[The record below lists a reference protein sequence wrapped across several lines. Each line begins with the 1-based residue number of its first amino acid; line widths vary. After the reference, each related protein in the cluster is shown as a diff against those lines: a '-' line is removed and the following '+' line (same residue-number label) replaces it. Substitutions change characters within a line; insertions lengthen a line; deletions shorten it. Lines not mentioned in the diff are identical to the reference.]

1 MGSVQTRPVRI
12 RPATRSDLVAIE
24 GIVER
29 AYGGYVERIGMRPG
43 PMDADYADKLR
54 KGLVSVVEAAGSGG
68 GREGP
73 ISALLVLV
81 EMPDH
86 MLVENVAVDPARQGE
101 GIGRALL
108 AHAEKCARAA
118 GLEEMRLYTHSK
130 MTENRA
136 FYRRLG
142 YRETG
147 RRDEAGFDRVFL
159 VKRLG

>member
-1 MGSVQTRPVRI
+1 MGI
-12 RPATRSDLVAIE
+12 RPARPADVGAIE
-24 GIVER
+24 QIVER

-43 PMDADYADKLR
+43 PMDADYAEKVR
-54 KGLVSVVEAAGSGG
+54 GGLVSVVEKDGEVVG
-68 GREGP
+68 
-73 ISALLVLV
+73 LLVLV

-86 MLVENVAVDPARQGE
+86 LLVENVAVDPEHHGA

-108 AHAEKCARAA
+108 AHAERHAREAA
-118 GLEEMRLYTHSK
+118 LGELRLYTHSK

-142 YRETG
+142 YREID
-147 RRDEAGFDRVFL
+147 RRDEQGFDRVFF

>member
-1 MGSVQTRPVRI
+1 MRI
-12 RPATRSDLVAIE
+12 RPATRDDLVAIE
-24 GIVER
+24 DIVER

-43 PMDADYADKLR
+43 PLDADYAEKLR
-54 KGLVSVVEAAGSGG
+54 GGLISVVEAG
-68 GREGP
+68 GRGGEVC
-73 ISALLVLV
+73 ALLVMV
-81 EMPDH
+81 EMPEH
-86 MLVENVAVDPARQGE
+86 MLVENVAVDPGRQGE

-108 AHAEKCARAA
+108 AHAEQRARAA
-118 GLEEMRLYTHSK
+118 GLDEMRLYTHSK

-159 VKRLG
+159 LKRLG

>member
-1 MGSVQTRPVRI
+1 MRI
-12 RPATRSDLVAIE
+12 RPASSTDLEAIE
-24 GIVER
+24 EIVER

-43 PMDADYADKLR
+43 PMDADYAEKLH
-54 KGLVSVVEAAGSGG
+54 KGLVSVVEAAGLAG
-68 GREGP
+68 GRGEP

-86 MLVENVAVDPARQGE
+86 MLVENVAVDPGRQGE

-108 AHAEKCARAA
+108 AHAERRARAA
-118 GLEEMRLYTHSK
+118 GLDEMRLYTHSK

-136 FYRRLG
+136 FYRRLV

-147 RRDEAGFDRVFL
+147 RRDQAGFDRVFL